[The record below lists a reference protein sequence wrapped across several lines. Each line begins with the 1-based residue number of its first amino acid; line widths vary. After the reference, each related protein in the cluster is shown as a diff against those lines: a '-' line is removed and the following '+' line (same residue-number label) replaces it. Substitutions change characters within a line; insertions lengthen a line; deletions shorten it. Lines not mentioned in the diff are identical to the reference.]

1 VGVIAGSAV
10 VSVGTLASPAL
21 AAGGPV
27 SPVPQSGTPHL
38 LTTGTGAVDQIRQLV
53 QCGSTMYAVGSF
65 TTIKRQ
71 STSYQRGNV
80 FSFSA
85 TAPFKVTNWNP
96 GVNGVVNSI
105 TFSNGN
111 CSNAYIG
118 GHFSTVGGVA
128 EKNIAEVNTTTGAPV
143 AAFKHSASAM
153 VETVLAVSNHIIVGG
168 LFTSINSSSADP
180 YLVSLNPVTGADD
193 GFVHLNISGNY
204 QFPGVAANATRTY
217 NQQLSH
223 SGRLDL
229 VEGDFTS
236 VGGDQREQVFMM
248 DLSGKAATVTGWTS
262 PEFDGSAGESDP
274 ADPNSAGYPYECATV
289 EPFYIQAAAWSP
301 DDTTVYLA
309 ATGYH
314 PNGYP
319 TGDTPRQGLCDAE
332 SAFPA
337 TQESVLHEWV
347 NYTGCDSLYSTAA
360 DASAVYIGGHE
371 RFADNPNGCDFLNT
385 GGIAAPGMAGL
396 DPGSGDLL
404 LNQAGTAL
412 YVRSRGLGADDE
424 LVTSA
429 GLWIASDNQ
438 LGSQMCGNVQNLA
451 GICFLPYTN

>member
-1 VGVIAGSAV
+1 MLSAP
-10 VSVGTLASPAL
+10 SSL

-27 SPVPQSGTPHL
+27 SPVAASGTPHL
-38 LTTGTGAVDQIRQLV
+38 LTTGTGTVDQIRQLV
-53 QCGSTMYAVGSF
+53 QCGGTMYAVGTF
-65 TTIKRQ
+65 ATIKRQ
-71 STSYQRGNV
+71 STSYQRNNI

-85 TAPFKVTNWNP
+85 TAPFKVSAWNP
-96 GVNGVVNSI
+96 NVNGIVNSI
-105 TFSNGN
+105 AFSNGN

-118 GHFSTVGGVA
+118 GKFTTVGGVA
-128 EKNIAEVNTTTGAPV
+128 EKDIAEVNTTTGAPV
-143 AAFKHSASAM
+143 SAFKHSASGE
-153 VETVLAVSNHIIVGG
+153 VFTVLAAFNHIIAGG
-168 LFTSINSSSADP
+168 QFTSINGSAADP
-180 YLVSLNPVTGADD
+180 YMASLNPVTGADD

-204 QFPGVAANATRTY
+204 QFPGVVSNATRVY

-223 SGRLDL
+223 SGSLDL

-236 VGGDQREQVFMM
+236 VGGFARQQVLML
-248 DLSGKAATVTGWTS
+248 DLSGKTAAVTGWTS

-274 ADPNSAGYPYECATV
+274 SDPTSPGYPYECATV

-301 DDTTVYLA
+301 DDSEIYLA

-337 TQESVLHEWV
+337 TQAPVLHDWV

-360 DASAVYIGGHE
+360 DASTVYIGGHE
-371 RFADNPNGCDFLNT
+371 RFANNPNGCDFLST

-396 DPGSGDLL
+396 DPATGSLL

-424 LVTSA
+424 LLTSA
-429 GLWIASDNQ
+429 GLWIASDNAQ
-438 LGSQMCGNVQNLA
+438 GSQMCGNVQNLA
-451 GICFLPYTN
+451 GICFLPYTS